1 MQLITEG
8 TVINYETRYLLILL
22 AAIINQDKVKNPRR
36 QVNWEMILKL
46 AEYHYIVNPIYYGM
60 LGIEK
65 AVSKDCAE
73 RFYQK
78 YKKELLLGESYIQA
92 EEVIIWQLERHKI
105 HALLLW
111 GSEQYNYYSPKELE
125 HKEKIEII
133 VERKYL
139 PQIHRM
145 MREMDYER
153 IEDRLGNSLIYTR
166 TPGIRIAFYSQLP
179 IGNKVL
185 KDYFKGSIKDYT
197 YVGKKKYIHRLVE
210 KEIYLYLTGRLVELF
225 VVGELRARDIA
236 DWRQYRKKLSE
247 SFPWKETKYLLEKAK
262 LEEFI
267 HQIEL
272 LSLIWFDG
280 SGEAEEW
287 TTALE
292 LEEYIFLQREDNRWL
307 EEKILPYER
316 MRLDFYRR
324 DREKEWTKKRKEWYF
339 PSREYMSGLFPV
351 LNKAPFLL
359 WLFWL
364 VRTVRILKN
373 RWSRELKNRWMGIK
387 LKLGDLIRRRN
398 VGEGDAQEEIDI
410 EKIYSEETDRDV
422 GEKGRKEGDME
433 QTDREEGENNKEV

>member
-8 TVINYETRYLLILL
+8 TVINYETRYLLMLL

-65 AVSKDCAE
+65 DVSKDCAE

-105 HALLLW
+105 HAVLLW

-125 HKEKIEII
+125 HKEKIEIV

-153 IEDRLGNSLIYTR
+153 IEDRLGNSLIYVR

-179 IGNKVL
+179 VENKAL
-185 KDYFKGSIKDYT
+185 KSYFKGSLKDYT
-197 YVGKKKYIHRLVE
+197 CVGKKKYIHRLTGE
-210 KEIYLYLTGRLVELF
+210 EIYLYLTGRLVELF

-236 DWRQYRKKLSE
+236 DWWQYRKKLNE
-247 SFPWKETKYLLEKAK
+247 SFPWKETKSLLEKAK

-280 SGEAEEW
+280 NSEAEEW

-292 LEEYIFLQREDNRWL
+292 LEEYIFLQRENNRWL

-316 MRLDFYRR
+316 VRLDFYRR
-324 DREKEWTKKRKEWYF
+324 DREEEWTKKRKEWYF
-339 PSREYMSGLFPV
+339 PSREYMSSLFPV

-359 WLFWL
+359 WFFWL
-364 VRTVRILKN
+364 VRIGRVLRN
-373 RWSRELKNRWMGIK
+373 RWSRELKNRCMEIK

-398 VGEGDAQEEIDI
+398 MGEGDAQEEIAI
-410 EKIYSEETDRDV
+410 ERIYAEETDRDV
-422 GEKGRKEGDME
+422 EEKDRKEGDME
-433 QTDREEGENNKEV
+433 QTDREDSENNNEV